1 MKMKK
6 NVIYMQMSILNEVL
20 KEYNTRVVADR
31 MLEALDKDGELSIY
45 ATHADGIVLR
55 KMKEINIIDN
65 DIISAI
71 TKALRSIIEE
81 FEDIKDICQDIYGF
95 EYQNGYIN
103 DGFVSSLVEI
113 RRSGKLIYVEF
124 DL

>member
-1 MKMKK
+1 MKK
-6 NVIYMQMSILNEVL
+6 NVVYMQMSILNEVL

-55 KMKEINIIDN
+55 KMKEINVIDN

-103 DGFVSSLVEI
+103 DGFVSNLVEI